1 MPPLRE
7 RREDIPLLTSHFL
20 DKYNRERGRSIKR
33 ISPEAMQLLINY
45 SWPGNVRELE
55 NIIERVVVMVEEDT
69 IGVEHLPLVIREE
82 KEKEKVVVPRNR
94 EELKRLKKEVR
105 ERAVAKIEKILF
117 WRLSEEV
124 TGMQQEQQRMWECSV
139 SFCYFGR

>member
-1 MPPLRE
+1 
-7 RREDIPLLTSHFL
+7 
-20 DKYNRERGRSIKR
+20 
-33 ISPEAMQLLINY
+33 MQLLINY

-117 WRLSEEV
+117 GALLIKKDFLR
-124 TGMQQEQQRMWECSV
+124 
-139 SFCYFGR
+139 GRGRKP